1 MVCLNKMPHSMQH
14 ATFFARSPLFLPLS
28 TKVTLMNVSLTRPS
42 KVGKEGDLNI
52 RLPPPKT
59 DRGEREPEKILEGR
73 VHDESRREPN
83 RTAC

>member
-1 MVCLNKMPHSMQH
+1 M
-14 ATFFARSPLFLPLS
+14 
-28 TKVTLMNVSLTRPS
+28 TLMNVSLTHPS